1 MLRLPV
7 CSSKEYLYREEFES
21 YVKEGVL
28 SMHTAFSREQAGDTS
43 PTILSPFRDASCLV
57 SFASNMR
64 MRLARS
70 MFSTGSLR
78 QGRGRAFARACNL
91 FPPV

>member
-1 MLRLPV
+1 M

-43 PTILSPFRDASCLV
+43 PTILSRFRVA
-57 SFASNMR
+57 
-64 MRLARS
+64 
-70 MFSTGSLR
+70 
-78 QGRGRAFARACNL
+78 
-91 FPPV
+91 